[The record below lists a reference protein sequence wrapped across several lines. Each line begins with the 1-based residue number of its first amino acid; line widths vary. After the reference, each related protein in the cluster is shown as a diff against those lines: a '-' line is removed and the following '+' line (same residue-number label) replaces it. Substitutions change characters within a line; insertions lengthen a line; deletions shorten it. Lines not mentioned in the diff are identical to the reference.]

1 MYYSVIYTRN
11 CVVNRTAVLINIIFN
26 DLTVHKQFYER
37 QLIIQIG
44 GRLQQL
50 AAVYYIRTRVYRKP
64 VGGRQVDCEIAKTRK
79 YRRNAIGR
87 R

>member
-44 GRLQQL
+44 GRLQL
-50 AAVYYIRTRVYRKP
+50 AAVYYIHTRVYRKP
-64 VGGRQVDCEIAKTRK
+64 VGGRQVYCEIAKTRK
-79 YRRNAIGR
+79 YCRNPKGR

>member
-44 GRLQQL
+44 GRLQL

-79 YRRNAIGR
+79 YCRNAKGR